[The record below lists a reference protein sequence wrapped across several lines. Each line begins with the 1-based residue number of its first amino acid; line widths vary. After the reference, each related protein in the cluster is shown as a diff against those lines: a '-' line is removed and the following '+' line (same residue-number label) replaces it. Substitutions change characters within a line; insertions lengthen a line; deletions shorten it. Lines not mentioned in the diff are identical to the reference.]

1 MCRIINICS
10 RLSVERDHRK
20 REERILK
27 GAVVMGEKIPV
38 QLNDVRD
45 VNEFVNIL
53 SGFDG
58 DFDLCCGRYCV
69 DAKSILGIMTMD
81 LRNQLFLT
89 GNCEPSDK
97 RNLVRALRDRAFA

>member
-1 MCRIINICS
+1 
-10 RLSVERDHRK
+10 
-20 REERILK
+20 
-27 GAVVMGEKIPV
+27 MGEKIPV
-38 QLNDVRD
+38 HLKDVRD

-58 DFDLCCGRYCV
+58 DFDLYCGRYCV